1 MLKKV
6 LPLAVAALALSAG
19 GAFAEPPIAFT
30 EANVPGVDDSRLEPL
45 TDTEMV
51 SVTGRGACSL
61 AVKGV
66 GIFVW
71 GVATVMRDPFG
82 QGVGIGLFGAAGAIC
97 S

>member
-19 GAFAEPPIAFT
+19 GAFAEPPMAFT

-51 SVTGRGACSL
+51 SVTGRGACTQ
-61 AVKGV
+61 AVKGA
-66 GIFVW
+66 GILVYR
-71 GVATVMRDPFG
+71 VATVLGDPFG
-82 QGVGIGLFGAAGAIC
+82 QGIGLGLFGAAGAIC